1 MDSFTNF
8 LKQLSKTTGSKFNLV
23 ESNGC
28 EIFKGFNM
36 KNCEVISLNLSLNN
50 KKVRLYIP
58 KQYENNS
65 KLLEYIITDKYKNM
79 VSSNQKMIINILDGE
94 KVDSNIIKN
103 SLTFISQKCNLFII
117 NVDGNK
123 IEALDVINK
132 LYEDFEMMSVIYKD
146 DIVIIGSF
154 NELEEHVKGIR
165 ESIICDLYCKCYIS
179 ISNPISDYKNIRKS
193 YFEALE
199 SMALGKKFCIKG
211 EIYYYKNTLL
221 ARIIHN
227 LKSDVK
233 DELMCKFEDKL
244 SGFDKDMI
252 FTIQEFFRCELNISN
267 TAKKLYI
274 HRNTLIYRLNK
285 LKKDT
290 GFDIRNFHESV
301 IFIVIFY
308 LWKEKNSKY
317 F

>member
-8 LKQLSKTTGSKFNLV
+8 LKQLSKTTGSKFNLI
-23 ESNGC
+23 ESNGR
-28 EIFKGFNM
+28 EIFKGFDV
-36 KNCEVISLNLSLNN
+36 KNCEVVSLNLSLNN

-65 KLLEYIITDKYKNM
+65 RLLEYIITDKYKNM
-79 VSSNQKMIINILDGE
+79 VSSNQKVIVDILDGK
-94 KVDSNIIKN
+94 KVDINSIKN
-103 SLTFISQKCNLFII
+103 AIPFISQKCNLFIV

-123 IEALDVINK
+123 IEALDIINK
-132 LYEDFEMMSVIYKD
+132 LYEDFEMISVIYKD

-154 NELEEHVKGIR
+154 DEVEEHAKGIR

-179 ISNPISDYKNIRKS
+179 ISNSINDYRNIRKS

-199 SMALGKKFCIKG
+199 NMDLGKKFCIKG
-211 EIYYYKNTLL
+211 DIYYYKNILL
-221 ARIIHN
+221 TKIINN
-227 LKSDVK
+227 LKSDIK
-233 DELMCKFEDKL
+233 DELMYKYENKL
-244 SGFDKDMI
+244 SKFDKDMI
-252 FTIQEFFRCELNISN
+252 FTIQEFFRCELNITN

-285 LKKDT
+285 IKKDT

-308 LWKEKNSKY
+308 LWKEKNNKY